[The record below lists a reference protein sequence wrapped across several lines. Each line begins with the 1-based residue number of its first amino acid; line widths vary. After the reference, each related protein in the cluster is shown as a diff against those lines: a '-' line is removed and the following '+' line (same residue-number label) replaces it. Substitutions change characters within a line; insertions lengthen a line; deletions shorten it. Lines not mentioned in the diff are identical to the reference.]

1 MKARLTKSQLKRLK
15 AKQRHS
21 RCRTLRESAKLA
33 KREAEL
39 SPVAALPHVAE
50 PSLIVTGQ
58 PVGQP
63 HELRLALQQ
72 ERQARIAAEVW
83 CETLNLA
90 RIAEM
95 RERAYQ
101 MAPPFVVTPKL
112 GAVHLVMLP
121 SYCQVGSS
129 WLHRPCITWKPAGMS
144 PTKLREGSQ
153 RRRRYATHPLT
164 PTPPT
169 PASSR
174 IVFTHGCLSL
184 LILAGRSGGHATA
197 NDLRVSTGGA
207 GVGEANLWFM
217 LSPVRA
223 GRPSCLHDGRRG
235 EVL

>member
-1 MKARLTKSQLKRLK
+1 MLEQRSGGGGGGGDGDDECDDEVGGLVGGEVGGNVEGTADFHQMVEGLKANLTKSQLKRLK

-39 SPVAALPHVAE
+39 PPVAALPHVAE

-121 SYCQVGSS
+121 S
-129 WLHRPCITWKPAGMS
+129 R
-144 PTKLREGSQ
+144 
-153 RRRRYATHPLT
+153 
-164 PTPPT
+164 
-169 PASSR
+169 
-174 IVFTHGCLSL
+174 
-184 LILAGRSGGHATA
+184 LILAAPAMYHMDACRHVADEIARRFTTA
-197 NDLRVSTGGA
+197 KEVCDSPTYPNTTHTCFIAHRIYSR
-207 GVGEANLWFM
+207 
-217 LSPVRA
+217 LSIAVD
-223 GRPSCLHDGRRG
+223 SCR
-235 EVL
+235 